1 MCAWRGRRICAQSR
15 RAAGAVTQSGAK
27 RRRGEAEANID
38 LADCDDV
45 VAE

>member
-1 MCAWRGRRICAQSR
+1 VRIARSSRLRASR